1 MFYSAAHVSPLIA
14 ATPWL
19 WAARV
24 GVIVAGL
31 GLWHWTQQ
39 LIARRTPV
47 TPADGGVIA
56 DGIHQLTA
64 GWHRRLQ
71 ANPRRADALLLVS
84 SLVIDVLGLGLI
96 ASAVLGPTFR
106 PFLGLMM
113 LFALRQV
120 CQELCPLPP
129 PPGMIWRSPGFPT
142 LLVTYGVSNDL
153 FFSGHTAIAVFGAAT
168 LAAAYGPVGLALGAA
183 IVVFEIVV
191 VLVLRAHYTL
201 DVFAG
206 AVTALWV
213 YSLAGKVAPT
223 ADAWLAGLVR

>member
-1 MFYSAAHVSPLIA
+1 
-14 ATPWL
+14 
-19 WAARV
+19 
-24 GVIVAGL
+24 
-31 GLWHWTQQ
+31 
-39 LIARRTPV
+39 
-47 TPADGGVIA
+47 
-56 DGIHQLTA
+56 
-64 GWHRRLQ
+64 
-71 ANPRRADALLLVS
+71 
-84 SLVIDVLGLGLI
+84 
-96 ASAVLGPTFR
+96 
-106 PFLGLMM
+106 
-113 LFALRQV
+113 
-120 CQELCPLPP
+120 
-129 PPGMIWRSPGFPT
+129 MIWRSPGFPT